1 MRFIFAFVATALL
14 ASAPAFAADDAGFY
28 VGAGFGEAAVEVNDI
43 VDSGLKFDDSGTTWK
58 LVGGYKFMKY
68 LAAELEYFDSSD
80 AEDRWTGEFEGF
92 SEELKVKI
100 GLSGFN
106 ASAVGILPLG
116 EKFNV
121 FGKLGFVMWDADFEA
136 RYIERDPAGVVV
148 FDEQEKGT
156 DDGTD
161 ISWGIGAGFD
171 FTENF
176 GVRLEYQS
184 FEIEDTDAA
193 LLSASVLWMF

>member
-1 MRFIFAFVATALL
+1 MRFIFAFVTSALL
-14 ASAPAFAADDAGFY
+14 ASAPAFAADDSGFY
-28 VGAGFGEAAVEVNDI
+28 IGAGFGETAVEVNDI
-43 VDSGLKFDDSGTTWK
+43 YDLGLKFDDSGTTWK
-58 LVGGYKFMKY
+58 ILGGYKFMKY
-68 LAAELEYFDSSD
+68 FAAELEYIDVGD
-80 AEDRWTGEFEGF
+80 AEDSWR
-92 SEELKVKI
+92 EEDGPYFAEADATI

-116 EKFNV
+116 EKFSV
-121 FGKLGFVMWDADFEA
+121 FGKLGFIMWDADFEL
-136 RYIERDPAGVVV
+136 EGDTNLPEFEGV
-148 FDEQEKGT
+148 DLSDKGT

-171 FTENF
+171 FTDNF

-193 LLSASVLWMF
+193 LLSGSVLWMF